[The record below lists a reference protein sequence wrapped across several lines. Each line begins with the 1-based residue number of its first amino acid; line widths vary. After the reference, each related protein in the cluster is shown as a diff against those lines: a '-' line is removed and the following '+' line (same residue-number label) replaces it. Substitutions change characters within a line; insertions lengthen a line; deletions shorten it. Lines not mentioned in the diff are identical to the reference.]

1 MAVACPNMS
10 IVVIVPYYNE
20 SKIIEKTLDSI
31 NSQTIKPN
39 SVILV
44 DSGSTDKTSE
54 IINEWINKNNIKLF
68 KNIHSGKMSPS
79 SSINLGIKSSD
90 EKIIAY
96 ADCGLDIPSN
106 WLESSLNQM
115 NQYKS
120 DMVSIRIF
128 TAGKTIIDKSFI
140 AQTYGFKNNQICL
153 PGSLIKRNVF
163 DLIGLFL
170 DKVRASYDTDF
181 IKRFHLR
188 NLKRSINDE
197 ITFKYLGV
205 NYTNS
210 LLNGASKVYS
220 YSLDAWN
227 ATGDYKPIIYILL
240 TGIFL
245 ISFFLSSQIFLT
257 LIISYLISRT
267 ILIPIY
273 KSKKSLSLIISYNI
287 FYLCIAGM
295 IIDISRIGAYIKS
308 FIAKDNCSDKKT
320 K

>member
-31 NSQTIKPN
+31 NSQTIKPD

-54 IINEWINKNNIKLF
+54 IINEWINKNNKKIF
-68 KNIHSGKMSPS
+68 KNIYSGKMSPS
-79 SSINLGIKSSD
+79 SSINLGIKSSE

-96 ADCGLDIPSN
+96 VDCGLDIPLN
-106 WLESSLNQM
+106 WLETTLNQM
-115 NQYKS
+115 NQYNS

-153 PGSLIKRNVF
+153 PGSLIKRSVF

-181 IKRFHLR
+181 VKKFHQY
-188 NLKRSINDE
+188 NLKRSINDK
-197 ITFKYLGV
+197 IILKYLDI

-210 LLNGASKVYS
+210 LSNGAKKVYS

-227 ATGDYKPIIYILL
+227 ATGDNKPIIYILL
-240 TGIFL
+240 VVLFL
-245 ISFFLSSQIFLT
+245 ISFFLSAQIFLI

-273 KSKKSLSLIISYNI
+273 KSKKSLSLIVSHNI
-287 FYLCIAGM
+287 LYLCIAGM
-295 IIDISRIGAYIKS
+295 IIDISRISGYIKS
-308 FIAKDNCSDKKT
+308 LIVKNNCSD
-320 K
+320 